1 MNKKF
6 TIVCS
11 LLAVCLGPFTA
22 LPTKAASL
30 QLVPNWGASGVP
42 TNLSMY
48 IYVPDK
54 LAATPPILVLL
65 HYWGGGAGGVFAEA
79 QAGGIV
85 AAADQYGF
93 IMVVPQNPD
102 CWDVSSTATLTHD
115 GGGHT
120 QGIAQMVKYAINTYH
135 ANSNRV
141 YVTGTSCGG
150 EMTEALL
157 AVYPDIFKAGA
168 AFSGEAVGGAWTP
181 SDAYRAGMGKHRSRL
196 LPGICGTPSPRP
208 ALAWHGGWHHQLQ
221 QPG

>member
-1 MNKKF
+1 MTNQTNNPACLKVLVETQIKSISLSFHVSAKF
-6 TIVCS
+6 TRACF
-11 LLAVCLGPFTA
+11 LLAVFFTA
-22 LPTKAASL
+22 WPAQAASL

-48 IYVPDK
+48 VYVPDK
-54 LAATPPILVLL
+54 VAANPPILVLL

-102 CWDVSSTATLTHD
+102 CWDVNSTATLTHD

-141 YVTGTSCGG
+141 YVTGT
-150 EMTEALL
+150 
-157 AVYPDIFKAGA
+157 
-168 AFSGEAVGGAWTP
+168 
-181 SDAYRAGMGKHRSRL
+181 
-196 LPGICGTPSPRP
+196 
-208 ALAWHGGWHHQLQ
+208 
-221 QPG
+221 

>member
-1 MNKKF
+1 MSRRF
-6 TIVCS
+6 TVARCLLIVGFG
-11 LLAVCLGPFTA
+11 LFTA

-54 LAATPPILVLL
+54 VATNPPILVLL
-65 HYWGGGAGGVFAEA
+65 HYGGGGASGVFAEA

-102 CWDVSSTATLTHD
+102 CWDVNSTATLTHD

-120 QGIAQMVKYAINTYH
+120 QGIAQMVKYAITNYH
-135 ANSNRV
+135 ANANRV
-141 YVTGTSCGG
+141 YV
-150 EMTEALL
+150 
-157 AVYPDIFKAGA
+157 
-168 AFSGEAVGGAWTP
+168 
-181 SDAYRAGMGKHRSRL
+181 
-196 LPGICGTPSPRP
+196 
-208 ALAWHGGWHHQLQ
+208 
-221 QPG
+221 